1 MSAVDSDTDRELLLG
16 LFTRNRP
23 RLRRMVQLRLDRRL
37 QARVD
42 PSDILQDAFL
52 DVMRRAP
59 EYLANPSMP
68 PYLWLRFLTVQRLV
82 ALHRHH
88 LGSRARDANLEVSLH
103 YGALPQATSASLAA
117 MLLGLLTS
125 PTRAAQRAEMQL
137 RVQEALNG
145 MEPIDREVLTLRH
158 FEELSNEEM
167 AHVLQLSKQAASKRY
182 IKALHRLK
190 EILASLPGGLG
201 EFRP

>member
-1 MSAVDSDTDRELLLG
+1 
-16 LFTRNRP
+16 
-23 RLRRMVQLRLDRRL
+23 
-37 QARVD
+37 
-42 PSDILQDAFL
+42 
-52 DVMRRAP
+52 
-59 EYLANPSMP
+59 
-68 PYLWLRFLTVQRLV
+68 
-82 ALHRHH
+82 
-88 LGSRARDANLEVSLH
+88 
-103 YGALPQATSASLAA
+103 
-117 MLLGLLTS
+117 
-125 PTRAAQRAEMQL
+125 MQL